1 MRNRNFI
8 YALVAGGLAL
18 ATTNL
23 TAQGTEE
30 PLPVKSQ
37 SQATITQQGQL
48 PKEGTLVGASYSTC
62 LKASSIIGM
71 AVHDQSGERL
81 GKVDDLV
88 VNLSSQAAPFA
99 IIEYGGALGIG
110 VTRVAVPLT
119 ELKWSSEPKQLTF
132 AATKEQ
138 FQSASVAPTGGWTAV
153 AGEDWA
159 KNIDRFYGQPV
170 TTEQSR
176 FERQEATGAGE
187 GREPVRTPAEP
198 NKGSTRL
205 LNQPPGLS
213 PGITNTLSTDD
224 YVTEKVNGVVRQN
237 MGDRADNIQV
247 TIKNGRVTLKGK
259 AASQEQRQTIENQIK
274 AVPGVDRVD
283 NRLMVP
289 QN

>member
-1 MRNRNFI
+1 MRNRKFI
-8 YALVAGGLAL
+8 YELVAGGLAL
-18 ATTNL
+18 STTNL

-37 SQATITQQGQL
+37 SQATTTQEGRL
-48 PKEGTLVGASYSTC
+48 SKEGSLTGASYGIC
-62 LKASSIIGM
+62 LKASSLIGM
-71 AVHDQSGERL
+71 AVRDQSDERL
-81 GKVDDLV
+81 GKVNDLV

-132 AATKEQ
+132 AGTKEQ

-153 AGEDWA
+153 AAEDWA

-170 TTEQSR
+170 TYQSR
-176 FERQEATGAGE
+176 FERQEATGMEE
-187 GREPVRTPAEP
+187 GREPVRTPAEHS
-198 NKGSTRL
+198 KGATRL
-205 LNQPPGLS
+205 LNQPPGV
-213 PGITNTLSTDD
+213 PAITNTLFTDD

-237 MGDRADNIQV
+237 MGDRAENIQI

-259 AASQEQRQTIENQIK
+259 AASQEQKQTIENQIK
-274 AVPGVDRVD
+274 AVPGVDQVD

-289 QN
+289 AN

>member
-8 YALVAGGLAL
+8 YALVVGGLAL
-18 ATTNL
+18 TTTNL

-37 SQATITQQGQL
+37 SQATTAQQGQL
-48 PKEGTLVGASYSTC
+48 SKEGNLTRASYATC
-62 LKASSIIGM
+62 LKTSSLIGT
-71 AVHDQSGERL
+71 AVRDQSGERL
-81 GKVDDLV
+81 GKVNDLV

-119 ELKWSSEPKQLTF
+119 EFKWSSEPKQLTF
-132 AATKEQ
+132 AGTKEQ

-170 TTEQSR
+170 TEQPR
-176 FERQEATGAGE
+176 FERQEATGMEE
-187 GREPVRTPAEP
+187 GREAVRTPAEHS
-198 NKGSTRL
+198 KGATRL
-205 LNQPPGLS
+205 LNQLPGAT
-213 PGITNTLSTDD
+213 PGINNTVSTDE
-224 YVTEKVNGVVRQN
+224 YVNEKVNSVVRQN
-237 MGDRADNIQV
+237 MGDRAENIQI

-259 AASQEQRQTIENQIK
+259 AASQEQKQAIENQIK
-274 AVPGVDRVD
+274 AVPGVDQVD

-289 QN
+289 EN

>member
-1 MRNRNFI
+1 MS
-8 YALVAGGLAL
+8 
-18 ATTNL
+18 TTNL

-37 SQATITQQGQL
+37 SQATTTQEGQL
-48 PKEGTLVGASYSTC
+48 SKEGNLMGASYGTC
-62 LKASSIIGM
+62 LKASSLIGM
-71 AVHDQSGERL
+71 AVRDQSDERL
-81 GKVDDLV
+81 GKVNDLV

-132 AATKEQ
+132 AGTKEQ

-170 TTEQSR
+170 TYQSR
-176 FERQEATGAGE
+176 FERQESTGMEE
-187 GREPVRTPAEP
+187 GREPVRTPADHS
-198 NKGSTRL
+198 KGATHL
-205 LNQPPGLS
+205 LNQQPGA
-213 PGITNTLSTDD
+213 PAINNTLFTDD

-237 MGDRADNIQV
+237 MGDRADNIQI

-259 AASQEQRQTIENQIK
+259 AASQEQKQTIENQIK
-274 AVPGVDRVD
+274 AVPGVDQVD

-289 QN
+289 EN

>member
-1 MRNRNFI
+1 MRNREFI
-8 YALVAGGLAL
+8 CALVAGGLAL
-18 ATTNL
+18 TTTNL

-30 PLPVKSQ
+30 PLLAKSQ
-37 SQATITQQGQL
+37 SQATTTQQGQ
-48 PKEGTLVGASYSTC
+48 PSKEGNLAGASYATY
-62 LKASSIIGM
+62 LKASSLIGM
-71 AVHDQSGERL
+71 AVRDQSGERL
-81 GKVDDLV
+81 GKVNDLV

-132 AATKEQ
+132 AGTKEQ

-170 TTEQSR
+170 TEQSR
-176 FERQEATGAGE
+176 FERQEATGMEE
-187 GREPVRTPAEP
+187 GREPVRTPAEHS
-198 NKGSTRL
+198 KGATHL
-205 LNQPPGLS
+205 LNQPAATPG
-213 PGITNTLSTDD
+213 TANTLSTDE
-224 YVTEKVNGVVRQN
+224 YVTEKVNSVVRQN
-237 MGDRADNIQV
+237 TGDRAENIQV

-259 AASQEQRQTIENQIK
+259 AASQEQKQTIENQIK
-274 AVPGVDRVD
+274 AVPGVDQVD

-289 QN
+289 EN

>member
-1 MRNRNFI
+1 MRNRKFI

-18 ATTNL
+18 STTNL

-37 SQATITQQGQL
+37 SQATTTQEGQL
-48 PKEGTLVGASYSTC
+48 SKEGNLMGASYGTC
-62 LKASSIIGM
+62 LKASSLIGM
-71 AVHDQSGERL
+71 AVRDQSDERL
-81 GKVDDLV
+81 GKVNDLV

-132 AATKEQ
+132 AGTKEQ

-170 TTEQSR
+170 TYRSR
-176 FERQEATGAGE
+176 FERQESTGMEE
-187 GREPVRTPAEP
+187 GRELVRTPADHS
-198 NKGSTRL
+198 KGATRL
-205 LNQPPGLS
+205 LNQPPGV
-213 PGITNTLSTDD
+213 PAITNTLSTDD

-237 MGDRADNIQV
+237 MGDRAENIQI

-259 AASQEQRQTIENQIK
+259 AASQEQKQTIENQIK
-274 AVPGVDRVD
+274 AVPGVDQVD

-289 QN
+289 EN

>member
-1 MRNRNFI
+1 MRNRKFI

-18 ATTNL
+18 STTNL
-23 TAQGTEE
+23 RAQGTEE

-37 SQATITQQGQL
+37 SQATTTQEGQL
-48 PKEGTLVGASYSTC
+48 SKEGSLMGASYGTC
-62 LKASSIIGM
+62 LKASSLIGM
-71 AVHDQSGERL
+71 AVRDQSDERL
-81 GKVDDLV
+81 GKVNDLV

-132 AATKEQ
+132 AGTKEQ

-170 TTEQSR
+170 TYRSR
-176 FERQEATGAGE
+176 FERQESTGMEE
-187 GREPVRTPAEP
+187 GREPVRTPADHS
-198 NKGSTRL
+198 KGATRL
-205 LNQPPGLS
+205 LNQPPGV
-213 PGITNTLSTDD
+213 PAITNTLSTDD

-237 MGDRADNIQV
+237 MGDRAENIQI

-259 AASQEQRQTIENQIK
+259 AASQEQKQTIENQIK
-274 AVPGVDRVD
+274 AVPGVDQVD

-289 QN
+289 AN

>member
-1 MRNRNFI
+1 MRNRKFI

-18 ATTNL
+18 STTNL

-30 PLPVKSQ
+30 PLPAKSQ
-37 SQATITQQGQL
+37 SQVTTTQEGQL
-48 PKEGTLVGASYSTC
+48 SKEGSLMGASYGTC
-62 LKASSIIGM
+62 LKASSLIGM
-71 AVHDQSGERL
+71 AVRDQSDERL
-81 GKVDDLV
+81 GKVNDLV

-132 AATKEQ
+132 AGTKEQ

-170 TTEQSR
+170 TYRSR
-176 FERQEATGAGE
+176 FERQESTGMEE
-187 GREPVRTPAEP
+187 GREPVRTPADHS
-198 NKGSTRL
+198 KGATRL
-205 LNQPPGLS
+205 LNQPPGV
-213 PGITNTLSTDD
+213 PAITNTLSTDD

-237 MGDRADNIQV
+237 MGDRAENIQI

-259 AASQEQRQTIENQIK
+259 AASQEQKQTIENQIK
-274 AVPGVDRVD
+274 AVPGVDQVD

-289 QN
+289 AN